1 MGRTAMGLQALRLR
15 KQEQLVGCVALNKLD
30 EVLLVTQSG
39 YAKRLPVNLLR
50 KANRGD
56 LPTQV
61 LSFTSKS
68 DALAG
73 MVIATAESEVA
84 LVTNNQRVARIA
96 FDTVDLWGKE
106 GIGDRL
112 TDIKENEKI
121 TTVLNLSA
129 VTD

>member
-1 MGRTAMGLQALRLR
+1 R
-15 KQEQLVGCVALNKLD
+15 KQEQLVGCVVLDKLD
-30 EVLLVTQSG
+30 ELLLVTRSG

-50 KANRGD
+50 KAHRGD

-73 MVIATAESEVA
+73 MVIAKAESEVA
-84 LVTNNQRVARIA
+84 LVTNNQRVVRIA
-96 FDTVDLWGKE
+96 FDAVDLWGKE

-112 TDIKENEKI
+112 TDIKEN
-121 TTVLNLSA
+121 
-129 VTD
+129 